1 MVIFMC
7 LIIMAFSLWYF
18 ILVYNTIP
26 LYLFYFLFVVYVVLT
41 LYIIF
46 CLQYGNP
53 FVSPMSVITGCPIAM
68 YYIIK

>member
-7 LIIMAFSLWYF
+7 LIIMAFSIWYF

-26 LYLFYFLFVVYVVLT
+26 LYLFYFLFVIYAVLT

-46 CLQYGNP
+46 CWRYGNP
-53 FVSPMSVITGCPIAM
+53 FISPLSVINGVPLSK